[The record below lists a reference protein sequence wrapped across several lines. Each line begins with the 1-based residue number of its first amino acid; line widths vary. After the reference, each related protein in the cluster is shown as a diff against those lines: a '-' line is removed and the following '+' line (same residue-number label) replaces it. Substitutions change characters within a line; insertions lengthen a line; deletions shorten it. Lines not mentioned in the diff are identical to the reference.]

1 MPPLED
7 DLLAEARRLGFVL
20 AGIAPATPADD
31 FDRYRAWLDDGYAG
45 EMGYLEKHAEARRH
59 PSGVFPQVRS
69 VLMVGMSYAPD
80 RRATPEPGR
89 GRVAL
94 FAQGA
99 DYHAVLRER
108 LKELGRWLAERR
120 PGCRGRVAV
129 DTAPLLERGF
139 ARRAG
144 LGWVGKNTLLIHPR
158 QGSWIVLG
166 ALLLDLELNA
176 SEPFDTFHC
185 GTCRRCLDAC
195 PTQAF
200 VGPGNLDARK
210 CISYQTIERK
220 GSLEEPWRV
229 AIDDWLYGCDIC
241 QEVCPWNRKAPP
253 GDDALAARADLVTL
267 DARELLGLDAEQFR
281 LKFTGT
287 AMYPRPGRP
296 VVLRNAAL
304 VLGNTG
310 GADAL
315 PALRAAA
322 NDPEPIVREAALWA
336 IDRIES
342 RLGTGGAS

>member
-1 MPPLED
+1 MPPLET
-7 DLLAEARRLGFVL
+7 DLLAAARRLGFVL
-20 AGIAPATPADD
+20 AGIAAATSADD
-31 FDRYRAWLDDGYAG
+31 FENYRAWLDEGHAG
-45 EMGYLEKHAEARRH
+45 EMAYLHKHAEARRH

-69 VLMVGMSYAPD
+69 VLMVGTSYAP
-80 RRATPEPGR
+80 AEEAKPGL

-94 FAQGA
+94 YAQGA
-99 DYHAVLRER
+99 DYHAVLRAR

-166 ALLLDLELNA
+166 ALLLDVELVA
-176 SEPFDTFHC
+176 SEPFDSFHC
-185 GTCRRCLDAC
+185 GTCRACLDAC

-200 VGPGNLDARK
+200 DGPGKLDARK

-220 GSLEEPWRV
+220 GSLEEPWRI
-229 AIDDWLYGCDIC
+229 AIGDWLFGCDVC

-253 GDDALAARADLVTL
+253 GHDSLAPRADLVTL
-267 DARELLGLDAEQFR
+267 DARELLGLDAERFR
-281 LKFTGT
+281 LKFEGT
-287 AMYPRPGRP
+287 AMYPRPGRR

-315 PALRAAA
+315 PALRAASD
-322 NDPEPIVREAALWA
+322 DPEPIVREAALWA
-336 IDRIES
+336 IGRIES
-342 RLGTGGAS
+342 RLGEASP

>member
-31 FDRYRAWLDDGYAG
+31 FARYEAWLDDGHAG
-45 EMGYLEKHAEARRH
+45 EMGYLEKHAKARRH
-59 PSGVFPQVRS
+59 PAGVFPQVRS

-80 RRATPEPGR
+80 RGAPPSKT

-94 FAQGA
+94 YAQGA

-108 LKELGRWLAERR
+108 LKGLGRWLAERR

-158 QGSWIVLG
+158 HGSWIVLG
-166 ALLLDLELNA
+166 ALLLDIELVA

-200 VGPGNLDARK
+200 VGAGNLDARK
-210 CISYQTIERK
+210 CISYHTIERK
-220 GSLEEPWRV
+220 GPLEEPWRI

-241 QEVCPWNRKAPP
+241 QEVCPWNRKAPT
-253 GDDALAARADLVTL
+253 GHDALAARADLVTL
-267 DARELLGLDAEQFR
+267 DARELLGLDAAQFR
-281 LKFTGT
+281 EKFTGT

-296 VVLRNAAL
+296 VLLRNAAL

-315 PALRAAA
+315 PALRRATS
-322 NDPEPIVREAALWA
+322 DPEPVVREAALWA
-336 IDRIES
+336 IGRIES
-342 RLGTGGAS
+342 RLGTGGVS